1 MKRPTP
7 RFQPRLED
15 LEERCTPSTL
25 ALPSVDPVASLSA
38 AVSDTLSLPFRL
50 TGGGPAPGGM
60 PLFPGGTA
68 AHSAT
73 GHATYLGTYTG
84 EGTLELGSLA
94 ISPTG
99 AVTGTFRGSFV
110 FVAANGD
117 QLAFTYGDGF
127 TGELTGQL
135 TADGLAVSNVTFEGI
150 FTLDPANCTGR
161 FTNYT
166 SGSFHMTATAE
177 SISLIS
183 SVPGFT
189 APFEY
194 SWDGEG
200 SLLFKSGKH

>member
-1 MKRPTP
+1 MNRPTP

-25 ALPSVDPVASLSA
+25 APPSVDPVAALVATDSETHS
-38 AVSDTLSLPFRL
+38 VPFQL

-68 AHSAT
+68 AHSDS
-73 GHATYLGTYTG
+73 GHATHLGSYTG
-84 EGTLELGSLA
+84 EGTFELGSLA

-99 AVTGTFRGSFV
+99 AVTGTFQGSYV

-127 TGELTGQL
+127 TGVLTGQL
-135 TADGLAVSNVTFEGI
+135 SADGLSVTNVTFEGE

-161 FTNYT
+161 FAKYT
-166 SGSFHMTATAE
+166 SGSFHMVATAD
-177 SISLIS
+177 SISLVS

-189 APFEY
+189 APFDY
-194 SWDGEG
+194 SWDGDG
-200 SLLFKSGKH
+200 SLQFKTRKR